1 MCTTHVTQCV
11 VLMRRRCVAAVIC
24 GMILGALPCAIALF
38 PQLASI
44 PAASVE
50 QEFQQLTYK
59 DGTKVETF
67 WYNKGL

>member
-1 MCTTHVTQCV
+1 
-11 VLMRRRCVAAVIC
+11 MRRRCVAAVIC

>member
-1 MCTTHVTQCV
+1 M
-11 VLMRRRCVAAVIC
+11 AAVIC